1 MPPPITYN
9 GTVGERT
16 DSESARTGTLAVDSS
31 PEAERLQVER
41 WREMTPLE
49 KARSVSALTRA
60 VQELSL
66 AGIRLRHPDASEDEC
81 LLRLAELKLGRR
93 LMAQAYPDATRVLD
107 T

>member
-1 MPPPITYN
+1 MR
-9 GTVGERT
+9 ERT

-31 PEAERLQVER
+31 PDIERLQVAR
-41 WREMTPLE
+41 WRDMTPLE
-49 KARSVSALTRA
+49 KARTVSALTRA

-66 AGIRLRHPDASEDEC
+66 AGIRLRHPHASEDEC

-93 LMAQAYPDATRVLD
+93 LMAPAYPDATRVID